1 MEETS
6 LAPTEAKKPINI
18 DISSGMIPHNY
29 DELMQFSALYKGS
42 GLAPKSFQTIQQV
55 AIGIGMC
62 IELRRPIL
70 TGLQDMAV
78 INGKVSIYGDAAL
91 AQVRSSG
98 LLEYIVETET
108 GTPYQDGWTFTCEL
122 KRKGSP
128 EPRKGIWTWED
139 AKRAGFD
146 DPKMKDGRKD
156 IYSPWTRFTRRM
168 MTFKARNFVLRDEF
182 GDVIKG
188 MTLAEDA
195 QDIIDVT
202 PEPRR
207 TLKVDTDTGEIKEGE
222 DIYAKQEP
230 PDGPPQEGNDE
241 TWDCHVAGCGFTAKS
256 ERGLKKHNT
265 QSHPVPE
272 PAPEPETQDEDPPP
286 FEPDLPEA
294 TSAEVHAAAALRT
307 KPPSTQISEIVRE
320 FGNGA
325 MRRYQ
330 ELIGKRKFDDL
341 TPPEQEQ
348 VLRDMELYVDE
359 RNA

>member
-1 MEETS
+1 MVPDHFRNNLGNCLIALNLSERLNVDAFMLMQTMFVIS
-6 LAPTEAKKPINI
+6 GKPGIEAKLATALFNERTKLFYPPLRYEKEGDYPKGKDARCRAYAKDKASDDMLYGEWI
-18 DISSGMIPHNY
+18 DWPLVEAEGWSKKNGSKWQTMPGQMFVYRAAVFFIRQYEAGVLLGLETKE
-29 DELMQFSALYKGS
+29 EL
-42 GLAPKSFQTIQQV
+42 
-55 AIGIGMC
+55 
-62 IELRRPIL
+62 E
-70 TGLQDMAV
+70 DM
-78 INGKVSIYGDAAL
+78 
-91 AQVRSSG
+91 
-98 LLEYIVETET
+98 
-108 GTPYQDGWTFTCEL
+108 
-122 KRKGSP
+122 
-128 EPRKGIWTWED
+128 
-139 AKRAGFD
+139 
-146 DPKMKDGRKD
+146 
-156 IYSPWTRFTRRM
+156 
-168 MTFKARNFVLRDEF
+168 
-182 GDVIKG
+182 
-188 MTLAEDA
+188 
-195 QDIIDVT
+195 IIDVT
-202 PEPRR
+202 PKPQR

-222 DIYAKQEP
+222 DIYATQEP

-286 FEPDLPEA
+286 FDPDLPEA

-341 TPPEQEQ
+341 TPLEQEQ